1 MPIFSISPGRNYKR
15 AITQFIIKDSPSIVL
30 SLALFFG
37 GIWLLS
43 LRIPGWSLFFGLIA
57 TPLGL
62 VFTIYTL
69 DDVARNVVAPPSF
82 RPKRCNVCGKTTYAK
97 KEDKDFIC
105 RRCREDVSEAV
116 LKEK

>member
-1 MPIFSISPGRNYKR
+1 MFSK
-15 AITQFIIKDSPSIVL
+15 FLIKDLPSIIL
-30 SLALFFG
+30 SLSLFFG

-69 DDVARNVVAPPSF
+69 DDVARNVITPSLF
-82 RPKRCNVCGKTTYAK
+82 KAAKCNVCGKTTYAK
-97 KEDKDFIC
+97 EDEEDVIC
-105 RRCREDVSEAV
+105 WRCRENISEK
-116 LKEK
+116 LLEEI